1 MISDPGPPSH
11 AGRDVDIKPSGGS
24 PTPVTCDRTQPACGP
39 DIDGTLRLAHRAF
52 EDRFSRPPRFAAAA
66 PGRVNL
72 IGEHTDYSGGFVLP
86 MAVDRQAVI
95 VADTTGAPRST
106 LLAID
111 LNETAQVDLSR
122 PLMPRKEPR
131 WPNYLLGVGRQFQE
145 RGWALPNL
153 DVAFTSTV
161 PLGAGL
167 SSSAAIEV
175 AMATLLEQI
184 VEVELGSVEKALLC
198 QRAEHAFPGTPC
210 GIMDMFIATMARPSH
225 ALLID
230 CRSNEA
236 RPIRMPPAEQ
246 ATLLIVDTGVKHE
259 LAAGIYAARRATC
272 EQAAARLGLTALR
285 DATAELLDEGG
296 LTQTEH
302 QRAVHVV
309 RENERTRRAAQ
320 LLETGDVE
328 MFGELMFQSHASLR
342 YLYEVSCPELD
353 TLIDTAQELRREG
366 LDVYGARM
374 TGGGFGGCAIVLCHP
389 EAAEVVGHR
398 LRNRYRAAHGREPG
412 IFSTRA
418 AGSARALPLPPHP

>member
-11 AGRDVDIKPSGGS
+11 GLRHVDIGPWAGS
-24 PTPVTCDRTQPACGP
+24 PTPVTSEKRQSACGP
-39 DIDGTLRLAHRAF
+39 DIDGTLRLAYRAF
-52 EDRFSRPPRFAAAA
+52 EERFSRPPRFAAAA

-86 MAVDRQAVI
+86 IAIDRQAVI
-95 VADTTGAPRST
+95 VADLTDVPSST

-111 LNETAQVDLSR
+111 LNEAAQVDLR
-122 PLMPRKEPR
+122 EPLTPRQEPR

-145 RGWALPNL
+145 RGLAPPNL

-161 PLGAGL
+161 PIGAGL

-184 VEVELGSVEKALLC
+184 VGAELDPVDKALLC

-210 GIMDMFIATMARPSH
+210 GIMDMFIATMASPDH

-236 RPIRMPPAEQ
+236 RPIRMPPPERA
-246 ATLLIVDTGVKHE
+246 ALMIVDTGVKHE

-272 EQAAARLGLTALR
+272 EQAAARLGLASLR
-285 DATAELLDEGG
+285 DATIEMLDEGR
-296 LTQTEH
+296 LTQAEH
-302 QRAVHVV
+302 QRAMHVV

-320 LLETGDVE
+320 LLEAGDVE

-353 TLIDTAQELRREG
+353 TLIDAAEDLRGEG
-366 LDVYGARM
+366 PGVYGARM

-389 EAAEVVGHR
+389 QAVETVEHR
-398 LRNRYRAAHGREPG
+398 LRDRYRTAHGRQAG
-412 IFSTRA
+412 VFSTRA
-418 AGSARALPLPPHP
+418 AGSARALLLSPHP

>member
-1 MISDPGPPSH
+1 MISDPGSPSH
-11 AGRDVDIKPSGGS
+11 GVRGVDIRPSAGS
-24 PTPVTCDRTQPACGP
+24 STPVTCDQRQSACDP
-39 DIDGTLRLAHRAF
+39 DINGTLRLAHRAF
-52 EDRFSRPPRFAAAA
+52 EDRFAHPPRFAAVA

-72 IGEHTDYSGGFVLP
+72 IGEHTDYNGGFVLP
-86 MAVDRQAVI
+86 MAIDRQAVI
-95 VADTTGAPRST
+95 VADTTGAPRSA

-111 LNETAQVDLSR
+111 LNETAQVDLR
-122 PLMPRKEPR
+122 GPLTPRQEPR
-131 WPNYLLGVGRQFQE
+131 WVNYLLGVAHQFLQRGR
-145 RGWALPNL
+145 ALPNL
-153 DVAFTSTV
+153 DAAFTSTV
-161 PLGAGL
+161 PIGAGL

-184 VEVELGSVEKALLC
+184 VEAELGPVDKALLC

-210 GIMDMFIATMARPSH
+210 GIMDMFIATMASLDH

-236 RPIRMPPAEQ
+236 RPIRMPPPEQ
-246 ATLLIVDTGVKHE
+246 ATLMIVDTGVKHE
-259 LAAGIYAARRATC
+259 LAAGVYAARRATC

-285 DATAELLDEGG
+285 DATAELLDEGR

-302 QRAVHVV
+302 QRAVHVI

-320 LLETGDVE
+320 LLEAGDVG

-353 TLIDTAQELRREG
+353 TLIDTAQELRGEG
-366 LDVYGARM
+366 LGVYGARM

-389 EAAEVVGHR
+389 QAVETVERR
-398 LRNRYRAAHGREPG
+398 LRDRYRAAHGGEAG
-412 IFSTRA
+412 IFRTRA